1 MPTQAP
7 AVFSWLYGMVKGFL
21 NPGTAAKVQ
30 VFGASDDHLKALL
43 EVMPLSTIPVDLG
56 GEAPLPKN
64 VSVGGTVPKGALAD
78 LRGTPGEPAVAV
90 DRAVAEPEPETW
102 GAYDTRVAEG
112 ET

>member
-1 MPTQAP
+1 MEII
-7 AVFSWLYGMVKGFL
+7 V
-21 NPGTAAKVQ
+21 
-30 VFGASDDHLKALL
+30 ASMAWRRHAIAQSRVDGVGRLKFDFH
-43 EVMPLSTIPVDLG
+43 TG

-78 LRGTPGEPAVAV
+78 LRGPT
-90 DRAVAEPEPETW
+90 ETW

>member
-1 MPTQAP
+1 METI
-7 AVFSWLYGMVKGFL
+7 V
-21 NPGTAAKVQ
+21 
-30 VFGASDDHLKALL
+30 ASMAWKRHAIEQSRVDGVGRLKFDFH
-43 EVMPLSTIPVDLG
+43 TG

-102 GAYDTRVAEG
+102 GAYDTRVAE
-112 ET
+112 EEK

>member
-1 MPTQAP
+1 MAWNLDAIEQTQLWRQHR
-7 AVFSWLYGMVKGFL
+7 VDGVGR
-21 NPGTAAKVQ
+21 
-30 VFGASDDHLKALL
+30 LKFDFH
-43 EVMPLSTIPVDLG
+43 TG

-102 GAYDTRVAEG
+102 GAYDTRVAG
-112 ET
+112 T

>member
-1 MPTQAP
+1 M
-7 AVFSWLYGMVKGFL
+7 
-21 NPGTAAKVQ
+21 
-30 VFGASDDHLKALL
+30 
-43 EVMPLSTIPVDLG
+43 
-56 GEAPLPKN
+56 PKN

-90 DRAVAEPEPETW
+90 DRAPPTETW